1 MGLKSFIIAMAHQD
15 DKVVLDVVRTETLHN
30 EPFFASKE
38 RDLIQ
43 TLKETLQSP
52 PPRPFQKHD
61 IKWLPHVTTKHG
73 FYNHTKTLVI
83 PWDWLKDFVQGEQ
96 NYPKFPCKFTR
107 TKYHK
112 ICNPLNTCIDRP

>member
-1 MGLKSFIIAMAHQD
+1 VGLKSFIIAMAHQD

-43 TLKETLQSP
+43 ILKETLQSP
-52 PPRPFQKHD
+52 PHRPFQKHD

-73 FYNHTKTLVI
+73 FYNHTKILVI

-96 NYPKFPCKFTR
+96 NDPKFPCKFTR
-107 TKYHK
+107 TK
-112 ICNPLNTCIDRP
+112 